1 MEPKQAPRRTGPARK
16 RRGGTVNQTAGER
29 RIQPAAGQEVGMR
42 ETKPQTH
49 RTVAARALEDA
60 ESPSTYPES
69 SYSNDG
75 ASDGATAT
83 SMTGG
88 AGPAAPPPPASAID
102 PPSIVGPQ
110 ETPPLR

>member
-1 MEPKQAPRRTGPARK
+1 MEPKQAPRRIGPARK

-42 ETKPQTH
+42 ETKSETH

-75 ASDGATAT
+75 ASDGATST

-88 AGPAAPPPPASAID
+88 RGRSPAPPRPRAVD
-102 PPSIVGPQ
+102 PRPTRGPGGA
-110 ETPPLR
+110 